1 MNAVAPEPVTNTVF
15 TKSLGRAVH
24 RPTIFPMPA
33 FVAKLAFGEMAEAL
47 LLASTRVLP
56 ERLEATGYE
65 FQHRTIDDALGDLLG

>member
-1 MNAVAPEPVTNTVF
+1 M
-15 TKSLGRAVH
+15 GRAVH

-65 FQHRTIDDALGDLLG
+65 FRHRTIDDALGDLLG